1 MYILF
6 QNIFYNTTEVTLKEI
21 KFPLNSYTQS
31 IFKAII
37 LILEHNIHS
46 ANITDQRH
54 SNVCCEKLDLLIWMK
69 KLVRHLNGRT
79 SSIRPGI
86 RLRPFFI
93 RGWTARFVNRPPM
106 RNYPGPPFKSIH
118 NFHSLTYG
126 RIDGPRTAVY
136 VLLLRHRCFIDD
148 VACDSNQKALK
159 PAHLT

>member
-1 MYILF
+1 MDEKVGETPQRTNFIDLSGH
-6 QNIFYNTTEVTLKEI
+6 
-21 KFPLNSYTQS
+21 PSPS
-31 IFKAII
+31 I
-37 LILEHNIHS
+37 
-46 ANITDQRH
+46 
-54 SNVCCEKLDLLIWMK
+54 
-69 KLVRHLNGRT
+69 
-79 SSIRPGI
+79 
-86 RLRPFFI
+86 FI